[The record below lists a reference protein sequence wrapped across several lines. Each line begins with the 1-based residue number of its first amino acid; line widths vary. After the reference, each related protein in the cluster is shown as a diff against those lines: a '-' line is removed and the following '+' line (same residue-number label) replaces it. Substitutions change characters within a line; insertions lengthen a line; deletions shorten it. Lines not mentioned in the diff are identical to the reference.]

1 MQRLPNTVHYHCDK
15 CNKTY
20 PFCLQQVEN
29 LSHES
34 LIRRASCLV
43 TDSANT
49 YLSQTTLALVD
60 ALTQYAK
67 VRLHLKPVIHSVH
80 SFIMCPY

>member
-1 MQRLPNTVHYHCDK
+1 MQPGDK
-15 CNKTY
+15 CNKMH
-20 PFCLQQVEN
+20 PFFPQQVEN

-67 VRLHLKPVIHSVH
+67 VRLVNTASYTYSSPSKI
-80 SFIMCPY
+80 SFAINTSLDC

>member
-1 MQRLPNTVHYHCDK
+1 MH
-15 CNKTY
+15 
-20 PFCLQQVEN
+20 PFFLQKVEN

-67 VRLHLKPVIHSVH
+67 VRLVNT
-80 SFIMCPY
+80 

>member
-1 MQRLPNTVHYHCDK
+1 MASVMKLI
-15 CNKTY
+15 
-20 PFCLQQVEN
+20 PFFLQQVEN

-34 LIRRASCLV
+34 LICRASCLV

-60 ALTQYAK
+60 AHTQYAK
-67 VRLHLKPVIHSVH
+67 VIFLTLHFKTIVHSVKLH
-80 SFIMCPY
+80 NVET